1 MPEAVVA
8 ITGASGA
15 QYGVRLLDALLEA
28 GWRVSLIVTNA
39 GAINL
44 ELECGITPEELAGRD
59 GLSLEDNRNLA
70 ARSASGSARYEA
82 CVVCPA
88 SGTTI
93 GKIAAG
99 ISDNLATRSA
109 IVALKE
115 RRKLILVPR
124 ETPVAT
130 PHLEAMAR
138 CRLGE

>member
-15 QYGVRLLDALLEA
+15 QYGVRLLDGLLEA
-28 GWRVSLIVTNA
+28 GWEVSLIVTNA

-44 ELECGITPEELAGRD
+44 DLECGITPEELANRD
-59 GLSLEDNRNLA
+59 GVRLEDNRNLA

-99 ISDNLATRSA
+99 ISDN
-109 IVALKE
+109 
-115 RRKLILVPR
+115 
-124 ETPVAT
+124 
-130 PHLEAMAR
+130 
-138 CRLGE
+138 

>member
-15 QYGVRLLDALLEA
+15 QYGVRLVDELLNA
-28 GWRVSLIVTNA
+28 GWSVSLIVTNA

-44 ELECGITPEELAGRD
+44 DLECRIAPEVLGERD
-59 GLSLEDNRNLA
+59 GVTLEDNGNLA
-70 ARSASGSARYEA
+70 ARSASGSARFDAYI
-82 CVVCPA
+82 VCPA

-109 IVALKE
+109 LVALKE
-115 RRKLILVPR
+115 RRKLILVHARPR
-124 ETPVAT
+124 SRRHT
-130 PHLEAMAR
+130 
-138 CRLGE
+138 